1 MSNFYGA
8 TGLIGGNSGDLDN
21 IDGTN
26 LATADGAF
34 VVTSTAVYVY
44 YLNATSAAAESSPD
58 IIQPDANGGDKR
70 WILVDIIGE
79 DAIFEL
85 LKLYDTDKSHTLS
98 VKWNEDDSGDRVLNV
113 LVAGGDRSLT
123 LNENLTV
130 GDGGNVTITSEDAAG
145 SITLDNAS
153 LEVEDTVGSGNTI
166 KFVIGTDDAS
176 RTVTLSEN
184 LTIGDGNAG
193 TITFTGASKTLSV
206 EDDSVVNQ
214 DLTTDASPTFGG
226 ITTLTSPLSVANGG
240 SGAATLTDG
249 GILLGSGTGAITAM
263 SVLAAGAMVV
273 GDGATDPAVLA
284 AGATTEILVGGGAAS
299 PVWTTATGT
308 GAPVR
313 GTAPT
318 LTAATLA
325 GTLSCADNLVARAQ
339 LIDYSE
345 DVEVLG
351 SKTASFNVDF
361 EDGNVQTVTLTA
373 NAITVTFT
381 NPPASGD
388 CGSVTLICTN
398 AGLAMLTWTAVDWEG
413 GTAPDSLTSSGV
425 DILVFW
431 TVDAAT
437 TVHGAVVSLDSK

>member
-98 VKWNEDDSGDRVLNV
+98 VKWNEDDTGDRVLNL

-123 LNENLTV
+123 LNENFIV
-130 GDGGNVTITSEDAAG
+130 
-145 SITLDNAS
+145 
-153 LEVEDTVGSGNTI
+153 
-166 KFVIGTDDAS
+166 
-176 RTVTLSEN
+176 
-184 LTIGDGNAG
+184 GDGNAG

-214 DLTTDASPTFGG
+214 DLSSDASPTFGG

-325 GTLSCADNLVARAQ
+325 GTLSCADNLVTRPE
-339 LIDYSE
+339 IKDYSE
-345 DVEVLG
+345 TPQSPSSTSTTVLDV
-351 SKTASFNVDF
+351 
-361 EDGNVQTVTLTA
+361 EDGNVISFTLT
-373 NAITVTFT
+373 
-381 NPPASGD
+381 
-388 CGSVTLICTN
+388 
-398 AGLAMLTWTAVDWEG
+398 E
-413 GTAPDSLTSSGV
+413 
-425 DILVFW
+425 
-431 TVDAAT
+431 AT
-437 TVHGAVVSLDSK
+437 TVSTSNTLADKAGSLTMIITAAAGSEYAITWPATWKWAGGAAPATFAVSTEHIITLMWLDGDATGTFYATYINAYATA